1 MNKTYQSGLEFL
13 NEGPCV
19 EQAKEVRDLC
29 FEVAENTPMDVSVV
43 RLAFMLMEMY
53 NRGRNEGATAA
64 LIHMEPSAQEV
75 L

>member
-1 MNKTYQSGLEFL
+1 
-13 NEGPCV
+13 
-19 EQAKEVRDLC
+19 LC